1 MLPSTLSLLRFGAL
15 ALCVLHVC
23 AAAPTADTQ
32 AACAAL
38 KAAHPAALAYPTDPA
53 FAGGR
58 AYWSGTAR
66 DAGTPACI
74 FFPASAQAVSD
85 GVAAL
90 LRYPSVPF
98 AMKSGGHSPNPGHNN
113 VDGGVL
119 FAFSGMAS
127 TAISADQQTADVG
140 PGARWQEVITALEP
154 YGKAV
159 VGGRVG
165 MLLPLREKKEEIY
178 E

>member
-1 MLPSTLSLLRFGAL
+1 MLPTNFAIVRFSAFVLFLLHAS
-15 ALCVLHVC
+15 
-23 AAAPTADTQ
+23 AAAPTADAQ
-32 AACAAL
+32 AACAAI
-38 KAAHPAALAYPTDPA
+38 KTAHPAELAYPTDPA

-58 AYWSGTAR
+58 AYWSDTAR

-74 FFPASAQAVSD
+74 FFPTSAQAVGD
-85 GVAAL
+85 GVTAL
-90 LRYPSVPF
+90 LKYSSVPF

-119 FAFSGMAS
+119 FAFSGMAGTVIS
-127 TAISADQQTADVG
+127 SDRETAEVG
-140 PGARWQEVITALEP
+140 PGARWQEAITALEP

-165 MLLPLREKKEEIY
+165 MLLTPA
-178 E
+178 